1 MPYELHI
8 TGRDDG
14 EVNYRLYSGV
24 FVVGRK
30 DCPVVLG
37 NDKSIRCAPLP
48 VTACLRLLVTYS
60 WRGVASRCWAQRLGG
75 ERGTRACGHKR
86 VEELTPPN
94 TTAGNTRR
102 YASMD
107 CPLKR

>member
-37 NDKSIRCAPLP
+37 NDKSIRYA
-48 VTACLRLLVTYS
+48 
-60 WRGVASRCWAQRLGG
+60 VASNSLFATTCHIQLARCCKQMLGALTGLRARHTGLWAQKGG
-75 ERGTRACGHKR
+75 G
-86 VEELTPPN
+86 LTPPN

-102 YASMD
+102 YASKG